1 MFSII
6 STLDVEALQFGSQVI
21 YSIFSPSFSPNYKEA
36 SFSSDRISN
45 KLKPTDQF
53 GLSFSTNQCSNAHL
67 AASQQAAFTTATSSE
82 LAFSNLLTSL
92 TVFQMRLSQSTC
104 TVQIHI
110 INRVMLGNIK
120 DYVKVK
126 MKELNTIVVTANI
139 GINH

>member
-21 YSIFSPSFSPNYKEA
+21 YSIFNPSFSPNYQEA
-36 SFSSDRISN
+36 SFSSGRISN